1 MDYAEFHNSLKD
13 IKKNINPPM
22 NLEKGISVVIPIYD
36 GLDYIEACLDSLS
49 NQKIKNAKFEVILVF
64 NGCFIEEYNYM
75 LQNEFDDLDIILLIN
90 DISSA
95 GAARNLGMKSAKYSH
110 ITFIDVDDYVSQ
122 NYIQSNYDAMDENTI
137 TFSQINDVIDDEIF
151 ADNSLNKEVI
161 DNDGLNSV
169 SLLNLN
175 RIASITVCKVIPKEI
190 ILLQKFR
197 DYLRSGE
204 DTVFYSELFVNSRPR
219 LKVVPIEEEAI
230 YYRRIRENSVSRKTS
245 SFDFLVFQ
253 RLEILEIL
261 QFILDKIHN
270 PTLIKFVKSK
280 YNAQISFMNKYLIE
294 NPQDRNKVLNA
305 IDSMMLDNFNYSIL
319 NRELAN
325 TLVLSYCFPPFSD
338 TSATIVTKRIINKNE
353 VVDVVSNNMNR
364 IRHKEPSLNKM
375 VKPLVGK
382 KLIVNQTAS
391 FSSMYYLSEY
401 IDEAVRFYI
410 KNEENY
416 SKFYSRAMFPI
427 SHIPGLFIKII
438 NPDIKW
444 IAEFSDPLLY
454 NIESTERQSSMKNDV
469 LLWSLENGL
478 LGMFSK
484 YVDDNLFNLSELIP
498 FALADE
504 LVFTNENQLEFMI
517 SRFNDEEKKFI
528 RNKAT
533 VSHHPTLS
541 SEYYHIDNAQ
551 VEVEESI
558 VNIAYFGNFYSRRGY
573 NQFVSLVNNLNEK
586 FKLTF
591 KLHVYTNLNQ
601 LEESSII
608 ELHQNNVSIHEY
620 LPFTEFL
627 NASTKFDILLI
638 SDANTKEDKPVNPYL
653 PSKLSDY
660 LGSGRPILAI
670 TEDTSVMSKMVNESL
685 YKVDMTEFDNMIS
698 NNTIHEHIE
707 IIRLIRYLDEKDK
720 IYKKRKLEVINNKL
734 LLSDDNSLMEVSG
747 DLGLINVDKQDWLVR
762 PKQLPIN
769 LQKNYTITLY
779 NHSDNIKEFE
789 IMSYYSVPRVI
800 TVEIIDKNN
809 NLVKT
814 KCISDFRNKMN
825 RFEIMPNS
833 KIEIALI
840 YRKEYD
846 KVGFLDA
853 GRLRIKG
860 I

>member
-1 MDYAEFHNSLKD
+1 
-13 IKKNINPPM
+13 
-22 NLEKGISVVIPIYD
+22 
-36 GLDYIEACLDSLS
+36 
-49 NQKIKNAKFEVILVF
+49 KNAKFEVILVF
-64 NGCFIEEYNYM
+64 NGCFIKEYNYM
-75 LQNEFDDLDIILLIN
+75 LQNEFDDLDILLLIN
-90 DISSA
+90 DIPSA

-270 PTLIKFVKSK
+270 PTLIKFVQSK

-294 NPQDRNKVLNA
+294 NPEDRNKVLNA
-305 IDSMMLDNFNYSIL
+305 IDSMTLDNFNYSIL
-319 NRELAN
+319 NRELSN

-338 TSATIVTKRIINKNE
+338 TSATIVTKRIINQNE
-353 VVDVVSNNMNR
+353 VVDVVSNNMSR

-401 IDEAVRFYI
+401 IDAAVRFYI
-410 KNEENY
+410 KNQENY
-416 SKFYSRAMFPI
+416 SKVYSRAMFPI

-438 NPDIKW
+438 SPHIKW

-454 NIESTERQSSMKNDV
+454 NIESTERESSMKNDV
-469 LLWSLENGL
+469 LLRSLENGL

-517 SRFNDEEKKFI
+517 SRFNEDEKKFI

-533 VSHHPTLS
+533 VSHHPTLPRD
-541 SEYYHIDNAQ
+541 YYHIDNAH

-558 VNIAYFGNFYSRRGY
+558 VNIAYFGNFYSRR
-573 NQFVSLVNNLNEK
+573 
-586 FKLTF
+586 
-591 KLHVYTNLNQ
+591 
-601 LEESSII
+601 
-608 ELHQNNVSIHEY
+608 
-620 LPFTEFL
+620 
-627 NASTKFDILLI
+627 
-638 SDANTKEDKPVNPYL
+638 
-653 PSKLSDY
+653 
-660 LGSGRPILAI
+660 
-670 TEDTSVMSKMVNESL
+670 
-685 YKVDMTEFDNMIS
+685 
-698 NNTIHEHIE
+698 
-707 IIRLIRYLDEKDK
+707 
-720 IYKKRKLEVINNKL
+720 
-734 LLSDDNSLMEVSG
+734 
-747 DLGLINVDKQDWLVR
+747 
-762 PKQLPIN
+762 
-769 LQKNYTITLY
+769 
-779 NHSDNIKEFE
+779 
-789 IMSYYSVPRVI
+789 
-800 TVEIIDKNN
+800 
-809 NLVKT
+809 
-814 KCISDFRNKMN
+814 
-825 RFEIMPNS
+825 
-833 KIEIALI
+833 
-840 YRKEYD
+840 
-846 KVGFLDA
+846 
-853 GRLRIKG
+853 
-860 I
+860 